1 MALAAAIPGYPLWL
15 PPSVGCLAAL
25 IATPAG
31 ISGVFLLLPF
41 QTSVLGFAASAVTP
55 TNLIYNAIA
64 VRGGVCRFIRERRM
78 S

>member
-1 MALAAAIPGYPLWL
+1 MALAAAIPDYPLWL
-15 PPSVGCLAAL
+15 PLSAGCLAAL

-41 QTSVLGFAASAVTP
+41 QTSVPGFVTSAVTP
-55 TNLIYNAIA
+55 TNLIYSAIA
-64 VRGGVCRFIRERRM
+64 IRGGVCRFIRERRM